1 MISVKKLAIVVTAVV
16 LLAEGLFTGCT
27 KDGILGTYN
36 HAIQAAGDTQLTSNW
51 SLEGKRKYGVDHYT
65 GTYTADY
72 KDFSGTEYIFG
83 GTSIDREA
91 GNEIEITCKL
101 NITNGTAKL
110 VLQSGSDDHQTLIE
124 STGEYSETIE
134 LPPAGNYIIVDGDGF
149 TGSIELEI
157 K

>member
-1 MISVKKLAIVVTAVV
+1 MSAVVV
-16 LLAEGLFTGCT
+16 LLAM
-27 KDGILGTYN
+27 GILAGCSKDEILDTYN
-36 HAIQAAGDTQLTSNW
+36 QAIQAAGDAQLTGNW

-72 KDFSGTEYIFG
+72 EGFSGTEYLFG

-91 GNEIEITCKL
+91 GNKIEVICNLSITD
-101 NITNGTAKL
+101 GTAKL
-110 VLQSGSDDHQTLIE
+110 VLQSGSDAPQTLIE
-124 STGEYSETIE
+124 STGYYSETIE
-134 LPPAGNYIIVDGDGF
+134 LPPAGNYILVEGGEF